1 MFKRTRWFSVGVV
14 VGVGG
19 AAVAYV
25 RAREL
30 ARQHL
35 PESTQDAAVRAARL
49 ADRGVR
55 EVTSRTSSVVGD
67 WREGVAETR
76 QVRRDAETFLR
87 RQLERAGL

>member
-1 MFKRTRWFSVGVV
+1 MFKRTRWFTMGVV

-25 RAREL
+25 RARDL
-30 ARQHL
+30 ARQHV
-35 PESTQDAAVRAARL
+35 PENAQDAAARAVRL

-55 EVTSRTSSVVGD
+55 EVATRTGGVVNE
-67 WREGVAETR
+67 WRDTAVETR
-76 QVRRDAETFLR
+76 QVRREAEAFLR

>member
-1 MFKRTRWFSVGVV
+1 MFKRTRWFTMGVV

-25 RAREL
+25 RARDL
-30 ARQHL
+30 ARQHV
-35 PESTQDAAVRAARL
+35 PESAQDAAARAVRL

-55 EVTSRTSSVVGD
+55 EATTRTTEVVAD
-67 WREGVAETR
+67 LRDTAAETR
-76 QVRRDAETFLR
+76 QVRRDAEAFLR